1 MAPLHSLRV
10 HPARLWHRGVSYL
23 PSGPLDVVRQLL
35 LFGGAYYVYRI
46 VRGVIDG
53 HSAIAFEH
61 ARMLVSAER
70 ALGLFFEPGLQ
81 DWSSHHLS
89 WAVTFANWMYVNSH
103 FVITTTFL
111 IWLYLARN
119 HAYYF
124 VRNMFMIAMGLAL
137 VGYLAF
143 PTAPPRFM
151 PEWGF
156 TDTVG
161 SFVGPA
167 AERGAAVLYNPYA
180 AIPSMHVAF
189 ALMVAIP
196 ARMLVSNRVLKSLW
210 SVYPLVITFVVVV
223 TANHFWID
231 AALGAMVAGV
241 SAVAARAA
249 LARARPEAWAWR
261 RVKAP
266 A

>member
-1 MAPLHSLRV
+1 MALHDSLRV
-10 HPARLWHRGVSYL
+10 RLARDLRRGLGRLPAGL
-23 PSGPLDVVRQLL
+23 LDVAWQLL

-46 VRGVIDG
+46 VRGVVDG
-53 HSAIAFEH
+53 HPALAFEH
-61 ARMLVSAER
+61 ARMLVDLER
-70 ALGLFFEPGLQ
+70 GMGLFFEPDLQ
-81 DWSSHHLS
+81 DWATAQVGWLVI
-89 WAVTFANWMYVNSH
+89 AANWMYVNSH

-137 VGYLAF
+137 VGYVAF

-156 TDTVG
+156 TDTVTG
-161 SFVGPA
+161 FVGEA
-167 AERGAAVLYNPYA
+167 AEKGAAVLYNPYA
-180 AIPSMHVAF
+180 AVPSMHVAF

-196 ARMLVSNRVLKSLW
+196 ARMLVRSRVLKLMW
-210 SVYPLVITFVVVV
+210 SGYPAVVTFVVVV
-223 TANHFWID
+223 TANHFWLD
-231 AALGAMVAGV
+231 AVLGAMVAAF
-241 SAVAARAA
+241 SAVAARGA

-261 RVKAP
+261 TAKAP